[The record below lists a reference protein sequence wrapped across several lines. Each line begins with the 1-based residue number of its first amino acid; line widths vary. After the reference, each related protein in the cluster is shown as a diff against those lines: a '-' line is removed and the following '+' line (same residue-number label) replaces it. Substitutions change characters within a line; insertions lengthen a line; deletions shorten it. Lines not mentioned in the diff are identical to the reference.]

1 MQAVSNL
8 GEIASE
14 NIGYERKS
22 AIIALKVHYCT
33 LSILVLTE
41 LNLY

>member
-8 GEIASE
+8 AEVASE

-33 LSILVLTE
+33 WFIL
-41 LNLY
+41 